1 MAKNR
6 ISKTPER
13 NCQKMTITRQAKIQK
28 KREQNERKRVREGS
42 SASYVPA
49 VPEKKPTN

>member
-13 NCQKMTITRQAKIQK
+13 NCQKMTKTRMAKIQK
-28 KREQNERKRVREGS
+28 KREQNARKHTN
-42 SASYVPA
+42 PA
-49 VPEKKPTN
+49 NVQNYKSV

>member
-13 NCQKMTITRQAKIQK
+13 NCQKMTKTRMAKIQK
-28 KREQNERKRVREGS
+28 KREQNVKKQTNPANAKNYKSVWVR
-42 SASYVPA
+42 
-49 VPEKKPTN
+49 

>member
-28 KREQNERKRVREGS
+28 KREQNERKRVRNGT
-42 SASYVPA
+42 SASYVPP
-49 VPEKKPTN
+49 VPEKKSSH

>member
-13 NCQKMTITRQAKIQK
+13 NCQKMTKTRMAKIQK
-28 KREQNERKRVREGS
+28 KREQNVRKHTN
-42 SASYVPA
+42 PA
-49 VPEKKPTN
+49 NVQNYKSV

>member
-13 NCQKMTITRQAKIQK
+13 NCQKMTKTRMAKIQK
-28 KREQNERKRVREGS
+28 KREQNVKKQTN
-42 SASYVPA
+42 PA
-49 VPEKKPTN
+49 NAKNLSLIHI